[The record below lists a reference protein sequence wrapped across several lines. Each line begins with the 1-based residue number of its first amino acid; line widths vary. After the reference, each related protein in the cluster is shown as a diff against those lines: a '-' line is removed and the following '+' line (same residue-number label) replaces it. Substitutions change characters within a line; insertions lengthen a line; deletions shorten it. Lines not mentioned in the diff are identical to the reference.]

1 MWESASDITESL
13 SIEVERGDYCA
24 HLMCLARRSA
34 HHVVAAPVFGS
45 CHHPDFLRQRYEI
58 KPAAFHVLDGLCH
71 SVAPTIPDVVC
82 PNGDPGWA
90 LVLVAS

>member
-1 MWESASDITESL
+1 MCESAIGITESL

-24 HLMCLARRSA
+24 QLMCLARRSA
-34 HHVVAAPVFGS
+34 HHVVAAPVVGS
-45 CHHPDFLRQRYEI
+45 RLHPDFLRQRYEI
-58 KPAAFHVLDGLCH
+58 KPATFHVLDGLCH

-90 LVLVAS
+90 LGLAAS